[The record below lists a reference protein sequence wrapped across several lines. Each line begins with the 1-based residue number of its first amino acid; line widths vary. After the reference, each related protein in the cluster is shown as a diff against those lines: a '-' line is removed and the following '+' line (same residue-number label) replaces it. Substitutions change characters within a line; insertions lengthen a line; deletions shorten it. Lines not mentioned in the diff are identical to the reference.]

1 LEDGLVSAE
10 LKRSLLW
17 ICMGLILLGGC
28 KNSMLGK
35 GDVSGTENHDPAAC
49 WEEADRLY
57 DAGRQ
62 PAALALYLRCADDGH
77 AEAQYIAGHMLLFG
91 DGVPRQPAE
100 GLAWLEESAHQGH
113 REALRALGTYCYN
126 GDFGAAKDPTRSR
139 ALFKEA
145 AAQEDGFAMM
155 MLGYMNQMGYGGE
168 RNPEQAA
175 YWYRKAA
182 AVGFA
187 VPAVMTDAVIQADA
201 AKRP

>member
-91 DGVPRQPAE
+91 DGVRWAHTATTAISAPPKTPPAAGPCLKRRPPRRT
-100 GLAWLEESAHQGH
+100 GL
-113 REALRALGTYCYN
+113 R
-126 GDFGAAKDPTRSR
+126 
-139 ALFKEA
+139 
-145 AAQEDGFAMM
+145 
-155 MLGYMNQMGYGGE
+155 
-168 RNPEQAA
+168 
-175 YWYRKAA
+175 
-182 AVGFA
+182 
-187 VPAVMTDAVIQADA
+187 
-201 AKRP
+201 